1 MRKNQGI
8 TLVALIITI
17 IIMLI
22 LVAVSVNVL
31 IKSNLIG
38 TAEKAGDKYK
48 TATEEETK
56 GGTIEINGKKY
67 NSIDDYMKEIN
78 PIIVEPENIDDW
90 IYAVE
95 DDGTIT
101 LNGYKGQDK
110 EVVIPNYINGVPV
123 KKLGYVVHG
132 YGNGNPLGNFWDPSI
147 CKGGTISWYW
157 KIQNDITSVVIS
169 EGIEMIDKDVFFAS
183 QALTNVTIPSS
194 VTSIGSNAFGNCTS
208 LTKITI
214 PSSVT
219 SIESGAFDNC
229 TSLTE
234 ITIPSSVTSIG
245 SSAFSYCTSLTKIT
259 IPSSVTSIGSNAF
272 GNCTSLTKITIPS
285 SVTSIESGAFDNCTS
300 LTEITIPSSV
310 TSIGYSAFSN
320 CTSLTEI
327 TIPSS
332 VTAIGRGAFSNCT
345 SLTEITIPSSVTTMA
360 GYVFGYIPLITV
372 HVPWKEG
379 EKPDGWDE
387 NWAKTRSDY
396 TITIDYAK

>member
-1 MRKNQGI
+1 MRKNKGI

-38 TAEKAGDKYK
+38 TAEKVGDKYK

-90 IYAVE
+90 IYVLE

-123 KKLGYVVHG
+123 KKLGRTHHAYMG
-132 YGNGNPLGNFWDPSI
+132 PSSIGTFWDPSI
-147 CKGGTISWYW
+147 CTNNRIGGYFY
-157 KIQNDITSVVIS
+157 IQNDITSVTIS
-169 EGIEMIDKDVFFAS
+169 EGIEMIDNYVFFAS
-183 QALTNVTIPSS
+183 QGLTKITIPSS
-194 VTSIGSNAFGNCTS
+194 VTSIGDNAFANCTS

-219 SIESGAFDNC
+219 SIGGGAFD
-229 TSLTE
+229 
-234 ITIPSSVTSIG
+234 
-245 SSAFSYCTSLTKIT
+245 YCTSLTKIT
-259 IPSSVTSIGSNAF
+259 IPSSVTSIGNS
-272 GNCTSLTKITIPS
+272 
-285 SVTSIESGAFDNCTS
+285 
-300 LTEITIPSSV
+300 
-310 TSIGYSAFSN
+310 
-320 CTSLTEI
+320 
-327 TIPSS
+327 
-332 VTAIGRGAFSNCT
+332 AFSNCT
-345 SLTEITIPSSVTTMA
+345 SLTEITIPSSVTTME
-360 GYVFGYIPLITV
+360 GYVFWDIPLITV